1 MYSII
6 HSSCG
11 FYNNVVPVKR
21 NALYTTYF
29 IKTKIRV
36 PHEKKIIQNIKVR
49 IEIQLLVNYLSINL
63 SPRTIARET
72 KQNKTENYV
81 SNSR

>member
-1 MYSII
+1 M
-6 HSSCG
+6 
-11 FYNNVVPVKR
+11 K
-21 NALYTTYF
+21 
-29 IKTKIRV
+29 
-36 PHEKKIIQNIKVR
+36 KKIIQNIKVR

>member
-1 MYSII
+1 M
-6 HSSCG
+6 HSTRHILSRQKYA
-11 FYNNVVPVKR
+11 F
-21 NALYTTYF
+21 LM
-29 IKTKIRV
+29 
-36 PHEKKIIQNIKVR
+36 KKIIQNIKVR

>member
-1 MYSII
+1 M
-6 HSSCG
+6 HSTRHILS
-11 FYNNVVPVKR
+11 R
-21 NALYTTYF
+21 Q
-29 IKTKIRV
+29 KIRV